1 MTYKLLSI
9 MLVLLM
15 LGACGIQGELVRPSD
30 IPAYEQERENRD
42 GSLPL

>member
-1 MTYKLLSI
+1 MAYKLSS
-9 MLVLLM
+9 MCLVLLM

-30 IPAYEQERENRD
+30 IPAYETEKENRD